1 MITVKKIALVA
12 SAVVIAASAVAYAAE
27 KSPAESAQEYR
38 QAGFEMIRYHFGPM
52 AGMVKGEVPFD
63 AAAFKMNAEAVAA
76 LSKFPMHGFIAGSYE
91 GDTEAKP
98 EIEKNMDDFKS
109 KMETFQVAAA
119 DLAKAAGEAK
129 DVDGIKPAFGKTA
142 ESCKACHKEYRKE
155 D

>member
-1 MITVKKIALVA
+1 MISFKQFATVA
-12 SAVVIAASAVAYAAE
+12 SAIIVAASTVVYAAE

-52 AGMVKGEVPFD
+52 AGMVKGEIPFD
-63 AAAFKMNAEAVAA
+63 AATFKTNAEAVAT

-129 DVDGIKPAFGKTA
+129 DVEGIKPAFGKTA
-142 ESCKACHKEYRKE
+142 ESCKACHKEYREEK
-155 D
+155 